1 MIKGSCSRLGGS
13 VLISA
18 ASTFSRKGSLLCSG
32 PLDDSCLPRCRV
44 LASRPYG
51 QLLAEMKDLGG
62 GDKDCA

>member
-1 MIKGSCSRLGGS
+1 M
-13 VLISA
+13 LISA